1 MRTSSISIAGAIVV
15 KWKNLSKYWT
25 LHRLSLGKCRGEEII
40 KAKEFLTQQ
49 ISGGEEVGDRSIIS
63 LLWQLYQ
70 SESPEPL
77 AEVCL
82 RCVISHY
89 IKIQCHDLAKQYG
102 RKHNFTLEDLLP
114 LVLDSTDSSLNRG
127 NHNSL
132 TVRILQT
139 FNLEKSSLSAWTK
152 RILISDKEIKR
163 FLLEHGI
170 EQVTNWLLLKQYNTR
185 QLQRILKEFYHYEQ
199 SKIEQLSKLLESY
212 QIVYLAEIQAARNQI
227 NQERKQQGLGKL
239 KTPYPAP
246 NHQQLSSMADNLS
259 PIWKL
264 SPDEVLQ
271 ELQNLA
277 QLIRDYK
284 SSRARGVA
292 TQSLGKTESTLP
304 AYHQDEEDEINQ
316 FLTAFEHQYNSC
328 FLRAVREVIEDRVK
342 FYRRKKNAKDQQ
354 FLKALY
360 LYHCQVVS
368 MGEIA
373 PQIGLEKEYQVS
385 RLLQQNEIRADVAR
399 KIVSYLISEIFQ
411 ILSEKLSEQLSQEK
425 QSELRTKLTP
435 ILHEKVNTEIHK
447 AQKEDSVSKNRSMKN
462 KVSQAVC
469 EYLDTRK

>member
-40 KAKEFLTQQ
+40 EAKEFLTQQ
-49 ISGGEEVGDRSIIS
+49 ISGGEEVSDRSIIS
-63 LLWQLYQ
+63 LLWQLYK
-70 SESPEPL
+70 SETPESI

-89 IKIQCHDLAKQYG
+89 IKTQCRDLVEQYG
-102 RKHNFTLEDLLP
+102 RKHNFTLEDLLF
-114 LVLDSTDSSLNRG
+114 LVLDSTDSSLNSG

-139 FNLEKSSLSAWTK
+139 FDLEKSSLSAWTK
-152 RILISDKEIKR
+152 RVLKSDKELKR
-163 FLLEHGI
+163 FLLIHGI

-185 QLQRILKEFYHYEQ
+185 QLQRILKEFYHYDKL
-199 SKIEQLSKLLESY
+199 KIEQLSKLLESY
-212 QIVYLAEIQAARNQI
+212 QIAYLTEIQAARNQI

-246 NHQQLSSMADNLS
+246 NHQQLGSMADNLS
-259 PIWKL
+259 PIWRL
-264 SPDEVLQ
+264 SSDEVLQ

-284 SSRARGVA
+284 SISARGV
-292 TQSLGKTESTLP
+292 TTKGLNESITNISTNI
-304 AYHQDEEDEINQ
+304 YEQNEEDNQILTVYRQLLQDCLIAAIKEVTEERVNYLQSKRNKRDKQ
-316 FLTAFEHQYNSC
+316 FLQGLHLFYCQY
-328 FLRAVREVIEDRVK
+328 IP
-342 FYRRKKNAKDQQ
+342 
-354 FLKALY
+354 
-360 LYHCQVVS
+360 

-373 PQIGLEKEYQVS
+373 EKLDLNNQSQVS
-385 RLLQQNEIRADVAR
+385 RLLELKTFRADIGRRTLVKLRSQVVELAQAHTSSSQLKDLEVR
-399 KIVSYLISEIFQ
+399 INAFLNEEIDKIMQEA
-411 ILSEKLSEQLSQEK
+411 EKEA
-425 QSELRTKLTP
+425 T
-435 ILHEKVNTEIHK
+435 I
-447 AQKEDSVSKNRSMKN
+447 SKNRVMTSKL
-462 KVSQAVC
+462 SQAVC